1 MEDFLQYLIDPH
13 RFDPNIVRIID
24 YTRYLFTGLGGGMFV
39 AIIYFIVRTNL
50 LEEKYLKD
58 IAEFTQ
64 KSPYQNVRIPKNWKK
79 IRKQSED
86 EDESTRKLAIM
97 EADDMVAGILNG
109 MGYKGED
116 LEESLEEVSKEIIP
130 NKQDLLQAHKTRRDL
145 IYDPNYD
152 LSIEDA
158 REIINIYEE
167 TLEDLQ
173 LL

>member
-1 MEDFLQYLIDPH
+1 MEDILKYLIDPH
-13 RFDPNIVRIID
+13 RFDPNVVRIID
-24 YTRYLFTGLGGGMFV
+24 YIRYTFVTIGGGMFV

-64 KSPYQNVRIPKNWKK
+64 KTPYQDIKIPKNWKK

-97 EADDMVAGILNG
+97 EADDMLTTVLNS
-109 MGYKGED
+109 MNYEGED
-116 LEESLEEVSKEIIP
+116 LEEVLEEVSKEIVP
-130 NKQDLLQAHKTRRDL
+130 NKQKLIQAHKTRRDL

-152 LSIEDA
+152 LSLEDA
-158 REIINIYEE
+158 REIIDIYQE

-173 LL
+173 VL